1 MVVWQESLDGQPRH
15 QAFCAREV
23 NAADPHAPIADYQV
37 KLEIFEGP
45 LDLLLYLVRHEEVE
59 LYDLSLER
67 LIQQYLDYLA
77 AVPAL
82 DLERAGDFIA
92 MAAHLIYLK
101 SRRLLPPDQQTE
113 LSDEPGDEEDPHFEL
128 IRQLIEYKKFKDV
141 ARHLQAVEVARFDLF
156 ARPSTEAPAATP
168 ADEASA
174 GVRALRDLG
183 VFDLLN
189 AFQRVLAR
197 LDQHAEDAQTI
208 LYEEN
213 FTVAQKI
220 DYLRAM
226 LAAAAGQPVAFSG
239 LFAGAVS
246 RVEVVV
252 TFLALLELV
261 RLKRLRVVQ
270 PDAFA
275 EILIFEQDAGGASG
289 L

>member
-1 MVVWQESLDGQPRH
+1 
-15 QAFCAREV
+15 V
-23 NAADPHAPIADYQV
+23 NTAEPGAEYQV
-37 KLEIFEGP
+37 KLEVFEGP

-101 SRRLLPPDQQTE
+101 SRRLLPPDQQAAE
-113 LSDEPGDEEDPHFEL
+113 DDLGEEEDPHFEL

-141 ARHLQAVEVARFDLF
+141 ARHLQEVEIARFDLF
-156 ARPSTEAPAATP
+156 GRPASEMPAAN
-168 ADEASA
+168 ADDDAIA
-174 GVRALRDLG
+174 GTRALRDVGL
-183 VFDLLN
+183 FDLLN

-197 LDQHAEDAQTI
+197 PDRKVAEAETI

-213 FTVAQKI
+213 FTVTQKI
-220 DYLRAM
+220 ELLRARV
-226 LAAAAGQPVAFSG
+226 AAAGGVGVEFSE

-261 RLKRLRVVQ
+261 RLKSLRVVQ
-270 PDAFA
+270 PEAFA
-275 EILIFEQDAGGASG
+275 EILIFGREVGG
-289 L
+289 

>member
-1 MVVWQESLDGQPRH
+1 
-15 QAFCAREV
+15 V
-23 NAADPHAPIADYQV
+23 NTAEPAADYQV
-37 KLEIFEGP
+37 RLEVFEGP

-67 LIQQYLDYLA
+67 LIQQYLDYLTA
-77 AVPAL
+77 APAL

-101 SRRLLPPDQQTE
+101 SRRLLPPDQQAAADDP
-113 LSDEPGDEEDPHFEL
+113 SAEEDPHFEL

-141 ARHLQAVEVARFDLF
+141 ARHLQAVETARFDLF
-156 ARPSTEAPAATP
+156 GRPPAGRPEANA
-168 ADEASA
+168 ADEAIA
-174 GVRALRDLG
+174 GTRALRDVGL
-183 VFDLLN
+183 FDLLN

-197 LDQHAEDAQTI
+197 LDQKVDDAQTI

-220 DYLRAM
+220 EHLRAR
-226 LAAAAGQPVAFSG
+226 LASAQGAGVEFST
-239 LFAGAVS
+239 LFVGAVS

-261 RLKRLRVVQ
+261 RLRSLRVVQ
-270 PDAFA
+270 TDAFA
-275 EILIFEQDAGGASG
+275 EILIYGREP